1 MSEKNINVTL
11 RNEDDETL
19 YYFFFQSATGDG
31 SRNILSN
38 NSSRFETTVAS
49 SGKLIV
55 SRSNYYDSPPDDSA
69 AVRFNLTNNESFSIE
84 VRPLNST
91 PQPSAGS
98 TLHEAG
104 AKDFYSNPY
113 EFGTGEIFLPD
124 PSTNTEP
131 PWTVESGRIKLI
143 NVPDGTPLTVR
154 KSA

>member
-38 NSSRFETTVAS
+38 SASRFETTVAS

-55 SRSNYYDSPPDDSA
+55 SRSNYYDSPPDNSA

-84 VRPLNST
+84 VLPLVST

-98 TLHEAG
+98 TQYEAV
-104 AKDFYSNPY
+104 AKDIYNQYPEVTS
-113 EFGTGEIFLPD
+113 EIFLPD

-154 KSA
+154 KLA